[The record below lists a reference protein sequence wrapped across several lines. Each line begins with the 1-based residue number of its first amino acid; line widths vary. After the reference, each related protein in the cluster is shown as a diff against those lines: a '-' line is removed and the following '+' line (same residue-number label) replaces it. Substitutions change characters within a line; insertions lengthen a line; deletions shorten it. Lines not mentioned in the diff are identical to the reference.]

1 MSQRRVK
8 ITTMR
13 ARNASTTAPASFGV
27 RGQRRQLVREALLET
42 AKELFAERGYDNV
55 TVAEIAAGAGVSVPT
70 LFNYFPS
77 KEDLLLAELD
87 AVHLRFVTALRE
99 RDHDRSPLDAMT
111 AWMLA
116 ELEKPPG
123 DGLERFHRTVG
134 TGVSVASLLRRL
146 YEEWEDAIVEVLA
159 DEYNEARPTPR
170 TRLIAALL
178 VSFVRVMSSRE
189 VKDFVG
195 DSGRADRSTALREWI
210 AQTAD
215 LFGDG
220 IRHRPTTVFLATP
233 PPNRRAHDADGR

>member
-1 MSQRRVK
+1 MSQRGVK

-13 ARNASTTAPASFGV
+13 ARNTSTTEPTSVGV

-99 RDHDRSPLDAMT
+99 RGHDQSPLDAMT
-111 AWMLA
+111 TWMVS

-134 TGVSVASLLRRL
+134 IGASVASLRRRL
-146 YEEWEDAIVEVLA
+146 YEEWEDAIVAALA

-170 TRLIAALL
+170 TRLTAALL
-178 VSFVRVMSSRE
+178 ISFVRVMSSRE
-189 VKDFVG
+189 VKDFG
-195 DSGRADRSTALREWI
+195 GEGGRADQSTALREWI

-215 LFGDG
+215 LFGEG
-220 IRHRPTTVFLATP
+220 IRHRPTTVFLEAP
-233 PPNRRAHDADGR
+233 APNRRPLDADGK